1 MNRLPMAY
9 NDFREKEKLTLEDIC
24 RAIVLS
30 NRDRI
35 RIKKE
40 ELAVRNLVHIVRTV
54 MSLSQKNGF
63 HSMSLRDLSSGTGL
77 SMGALYNYFKSKD
90 ELLYMIFSQGQKSIS
105 EILVAYTNTINS
117 ASDKLLVSILI
128 HLYLSE
134 ALHKFFYF
142 FFMEAKSL
150 PLKDQKKAIHL
161 EQLTEH
167 FFEEIL
173 LEGVEKGEFHLANP
187 LLTASAIK
195 ALLQD
200 WYLKRY
206 KYSTR
211 KVSVE
216 DYAEFVIQFV
226 FNNLK

>member
-1 MNRLPMAY
+1 MNRLPLAY
-9 NDFREKEKLTLEDIC
+9 KDFKENEKLTLEDIC

-40 ELAVRNLVHIVRTV
+40 ELAVRNLFHIVRTV
-54 MSLSQKNGF
+54 MTLSQKNGF
-63 HSMSLRDLSSGTGL
+63 HSMSLRDLSSETGL

-90 ELLYMIFSQGQKSIS
+90 ELLFMIFTQGQKSIS
-105 EILVAYTNTINS
+105 EILMIYTNKTTSVFEKI
-117 ASDKLLVSILI
+117 LISILV

-134 ALHKFFYF
+134 ALQKLFYF

-150 PLKDQKKAIHL
+150 PKKDQKKAIHL

-173 LEGVEKGEFHLANP
+173 LEGIDKGEFHLDNP

-206 KYSTR
+206 KYATR

-216 DYAEFVIQFV
+216 DYAKFVIQFV
-226 FNNLK
+226 FKNLK